1 MKIMLQK
8 NLFVKEVIFTTKHI
22 FEVTN
27 LVAFVEVRKLLKST
41 VSTGFWPEKAKK
53 LLKSTGCTEIT
64 IPSCHAPKAFCL
76 KMITLASAA
85 GLSLEGY

>member
-27 LVAFVEVRKLLKST
+27 LVAFVKVRKLLKST

-64 IPSCHAPKAFCL
+64 IPSCL
-76 KMITLASAA
+76 R
-85 GLSLEGY
+85 GLPMVGNGRYANPR